1 MGCWEDS
8 KRKYVK
14 VPRVTCTSS
23 LQKAAVIM
31 TCRNQPCPQAA
42 WQTAPKDP
50 LDHMQDTCFLKTP
63 DIDFHGVCCVARWM
77 LQHSPTESASYR
89 AAAFFFF
96 PYLFY
101 VLVKVCMYSVQ
112 EVNLFKVIH
121 PVFLKKVFW
130 YIYLFLG
137 FICGMQWDS
146 FAWLQVSLDF
156 MSTTFQNKPNFTQTF
171 S

>member
-96 PYLFY
+96 PLPVLCFSQSMY
-101 VLVKVCMYSVQ
+101 VQCSRGELVQS
-112 EVNLFKVIH
+112 H
-121 PVFLKKVFW
+121 PPCISKESLL
-130 YIYLFLG
+130 IYLFVSWVYL
-137 FICGMQWDS
+137 WDAVGLLCLTAS
-146 FAWLQVSLDF
+146 FFRLYVHYF
-156 MSTTFQNKPNFTQTF
+156 PKQT
-171 S
+171 